1 MVRYDPFDDDV
12 LDDPHPFYRQLR
24 DEAPAHYVED
34 LDCWFL
40 SRFDDIWEQTGDTA
54 AYSAS
59 KRGTTPAHLLTGQLP
74 VFPSVNLMDP
84 PEHVR
89 NRALISGAFKPRRV
103 ASMAPLV
110 EEIVARHADAL
121 APKGEGDLVADY
133 IAKISMEV
141 SCRLLGLPVE
151 DGDMLNDLVNRFF
164 EREPGRRGMTE
175 DGLQASQEL
184 NAYLEAII
192 AERQRQ
198 PLDEDVLMNAYLGA
212 RFDGE
217 PLPLDNIAS
226 QMATLV
232 IGSTDS
238 FPKIFAE
245 GLLAL
250 HDRPDQRKELV
261 EDPTLIPDA
270 FQEALRFGMPT
281 QMLGRTL
288 NRDVE
293 IHGQTMREGQ
303 AVMFLFVAAN
313 RDEREFADPDRFDIR
328 RRPKRILTFGH
339 GNHACLGIHIA
350 ALEGN
355 TALRALLE
363 RMPEYRVDPDRI
375 ERLRSEF
382 VAGITALPASWA
394 APA

>member
-1 MVRYDPFDDDV
+1 MVQYNPFSDEA
-12 LDDPHPFYRQLR
+12 LDDPHPLYAQLR
-24 DEAPAHYVED
+24 DEAPAYFVDE

-40 SRFDDIWEQTGDTA
+40 SRFDDIWEQTGDTKT
-54 AYSAS
+54 YSAAA
-59 KRGTTPAHLLTGQLP
+59 RGTTPAHLLTHQLP

-103 ASMAPLV
+103 ASLRPLV
-110 EEIVARHADAL
+110 QDIVARRIDAI
-121 APKGEGDLVADY
+121 AGRGEGDLVGDY

-151 DGDMLNDLVNRFF
+151 DGDLLYSYVNRFF
-164 EREPGRRGMTE
+164 ERKVGERGMTP
-175 DGLQASQEL
+175 DGLAAAQEL
-184 NAYLEAII
+184 NVYLEALIK
-192 AERQRQ
+192 ERRKK
-198 PLDEDVLMNAYLGA
+198 PLEEDVLMNAYLGA

-217 PLPLDNIAS
+217 PLPDDNIAS

-238 FPKIFAE
+238 FPKIFAA

-250 HDRPDQRKELV
+250 HDSPEQRGDV
-261 EDPTLIPDA
+261 VADPALIPGA
-270 FQEALRFGMPT
+270 FQEALRYGMPT

-288 NRDVE
+288 TRDVE
-293 IHGQTMREGQ
+293 IHGETMRKGQ

-313 RDEREFADPDRFDIR
+313 RDDREFEEPDRFDIR
-328 RRPKRILTFGH
+328 RKAKRILTFGH

-350 ALEGN
+350 ALEGEL
-355 TALRALLE
+355 ALEAVLQ
-363 RMPEYRVDPDRI
+363 RMPNYAIDPTRI

-382 VAGITALPASWA
+382 VAGIIGLPATWTPS
-394 APA
+394 

>member
-1 MVRYDPFDDDV
+1 MVRYNPFSDEV
-12 LDDPHPFYRQLR
+12 LDDPHPFYKQLR
-24 DEAPAHYVED
+24 DETPACYLEEF
-34 LDCWFL
+34 DCWFL

-54 AYSAS
+54 AYSAA
-59 KRGTTPAHLLTGQLP
+59 KRGTTPAHLLTDQLP

-103 ASMAPLV
+103 AAMKPLV
-110 EEIVARHADAL
+110 QEIVGRHMDAL
-121 APKGEGDLVADY
+121 AGKGEGDLVHEF
-133 IAKISMEV
+133 IAKVSMEA

-151 DGDMLNDLVNRFF
+151 DGDLLNGYVNRFF
-164 EREPGRRGMTE
+164 ERERGKRGMTD
-175 DGLQASQEL
+175 DGLLAANDL
-184 NAYLEAII
+184 NVYLAEII
-192 AERQRQ
+192 EERRKK
-198 PLDEDVLMNAYLGA
+198 PLDEDVLMNAYFGA
-212 RFDGE
+212 RFDGQ
-217 PLPLDNIAS
+217 PLDDENIAS

-238 FPKIFAE
+238 FPKIFAA

-250 HDRPDQRKELV
+250 HDDPATRAELEGDRSLV
-261 EDPTLIPDA
+261 PDA

-293 IHGQTMREGQ
+293 IHGQTMRAGQ

-313 RDEREFADPDRFDIR
+313 RDEREFDSPDRFDIR
-328 RRPKRILTFGH
+328 RRAKRILTFGH

-350 ALEGN
+350 ALEG
-355 TALRALLE
+355 TLALEAVLD
-363 RMPEYRVDPDRI
+363 RMPDYRIVRDRI
-375 ERLRSEF
+375 QRLRSEF
-382 VAGITALPASWA
+382 VAGITGLPATWT
-394 APA
+394 PT

>member
-1 MVRYDPFDDDV
+1 MVDYNPFDDAV
-12 LDDPHPFYRQLR
+12 LDDPQPVYKQLR
-24 DEAPAHYVED
+24 DESPAHYVEEF
-34 LDCWFL
+34 DCWFL

-54 AYSAS
+54 AYSAA
-59 KRGTTPAHLLTGQLP
+59 KRGTTPAHLLTDQLP

-103 ASMAPLV
+103 AGMRPLV
-110 EEIVARHADAL
+110 KAIVDRHIDAI
-121 APKGEGDLVADY
+121 AGNGEGDLVHDF
-133 IAKISMEV
+133 IAKVSMEA

-151 DGDMLNDLVNRFF
+151 DGDMLNSYVNRFF
-164 EREPGRRGMTE
+164 ERERGARGMTD
-175 DGLQASQEL
+175 DGLLAANDL
-184 NAYLEAII
+184 NVYLEGII
-192 AERQRQ
+192 KERRKK
-198 PLDEDVLMNAYLGA
+198 PLDEDVLMNAYLNA
-212 RFDGE
+212 EFDGK
-217 PLPLDNIAS
+217 PLDNENIAS

-238 FPKIFAE
+238 FPKIFAA

-250 HDRPDQRKELV
+250 HDSPDQRKEMIEDRSLV
-261 EDPTLIPDA
+261 PDA

-288 NRDVE
+288 NHDVE

-313 RDEREFADPDRFDIR
+313 RDEREFDDPDRFDIR
-328 RRPKRILTFGH
+328 RKAKRILTFGH

-350 ALEGN
+350 ALEG
-355 TALRALLE
+355 TLGLE
-363 RMPEYRVDPDRI
+363 AVLDRMPDYRIDHGQI

-382 VAGITALPASWA
+382 VAGITGLPATWTPS
-394 APA
+394 

>member
-1 MVRYDPFDDDV
+1 MIHYDPFSDES
-12 LDDPHPFYRQLR
+12 LDDPHPVYKRLR
-24 DEAPAHYVED
+24 DESPVHHVPE

-40 SRFDDIWEQTGDTA
+40 SRFDDIWEQTGDTKT
-54 AYSAS
+54 YSAAA
-59 KRGTTPAHLLTGQLP
+59 RGTTPAHLLTDQLP

-103 ASMAPLV
+103 ARLRPLV
-110 EEIVARHADAL
+110 EEIVARRIDAV
-121 APKGEGDLVADY
+121 AGRGQCDLVGDY

-151 DGDMLNDLVNRFF
+151 DGDLLYGYVNRFF
-164 EREPGRRGMTE
+164 ERKAGQRGMTD
-175 DGLQASQEL
+175 DGLAAANDL
-184 NAYLEAII
+184 NLYLEALIL
-192 AERQRQ
+192 ERRKK

-212 RFDGE
+212 CFDGK
-217 PLPLDNIAS
+217 PLPDDNIAS

-238 FPKIFAE
+238 FPKIFAS
-245 GLLAL
+245 GLLSL
-250 HDRPDQRKELV
+250 QDSPEQRADLIA
-261 EDPTLIPDA
+261 DPGLIPDA
-270 FQEALRFGMPT
+270 FQEALRYGMPT

-288 NRDVE
+288 TRDVE
-293 IHGQTMREGQ
+293 LHGETMKEGQ

-313 RDEREFADPDRFDIR
+313 RDEREFEDPDRFDIR
-328 RRPKRILTFGH
+328 RKAKRILTFGH

-350 ALEGN
+350 ALEGGL
-355 TALRALLE
+355 ALEAVLQ
-363 RMPEYRVDPDRI
+363 RMPDYAIDVGGI

-382 VAGITALPASWA
+382 VSGITGLPASWT
-394 APA
+394 PS